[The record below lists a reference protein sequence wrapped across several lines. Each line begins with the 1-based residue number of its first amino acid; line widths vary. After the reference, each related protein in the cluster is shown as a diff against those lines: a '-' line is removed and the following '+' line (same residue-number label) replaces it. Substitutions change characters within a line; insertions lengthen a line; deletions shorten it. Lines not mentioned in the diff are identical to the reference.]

1 LISRVA
7 SFALVGAVIFTAL
20 CAYQLKLQTVAR
32 TARLDQLRGEVQQE
46 HDRFR
51 DMMRGWQ

>member
-1 LISRVA
+1 MISRVA